1 MNKRKK
7 INIVTGVIGSDAHI
21 IGNRILQIALTDAG
35 YNVVGLGILV
45 TQEEFIAAAVETD
58 AGAIL
63 VSSLYGMGEID
74 CQGFRE
80 KCIESGLNNITLYVG
95 GNLGLGKKNWSD
107 IKEAMLKQGFNKAFP
122 PDTMPEDVI
131 KSLDEDLLTQSVDR
145 KLFVNP

>member
-35 YNVVGLGILV
+35 YNVVSLGILV
-45 TQEEFIAAAVETD
+45 SQDEFIAAAIETNSS
-58 AGAIL
+58 AIL

-74 CQGFRE
+74 CQGFRD
-80 KCIESGLNNITLYVG
+80 KCIESGLDNITLYVG
-95 GNLGLGKKNWSD
+95 GNLGLGKKNWSE
-107 IKEAMLKQGFNKAFP
+107 IEEAMLQQGFNKAFP

-131 KSLDEDLLTQSVDR
+131 KSLDEDLLTQ
-145 KLFVNP
+145 

>member
-35 YNVVGLGILV
+35 YNVVSLGILV
-45 TQEEFIAAAVETD
+45 SQEEFIAAAVETN
-58 AGAIL
+58 ASAIL

-74 CQGFRE
+74 CQGLRE

-95 GNLGLGKKNWSD
+95 GNLGLGKKNWND
-107 IKEAMLKQGFNKAFP
+107 LEEIMLKHGFDRAFP
-122 PDTMPEDVI
+122 PDTMPDDVI
-131 KSLDEDLLTQSVDR
+131 KSLDEDLLTE
-145 KLFVNP
+145 

>member
-1 MNKRKK
+1 MNKREK

-45 TQEEFIAAAVETD
+45 SQEEFIAAAVETN
-58 AGAIL
+58 ASAIL

-74 CQGFRE
+74 CQGLRE

-95 GNLGLGKKNWSD
+95 GNLGLGKKNWNE
-107 IKEAMLKQGFNKAFP
+107 IEKAMLQQGFNKAFP
-122 PDTMPEDVI
+122 PETMPEDVI
-131 KSLDEDLLTQSVDR
+131 KSLDEDLLTQQ
-145 KLFVNP
+145 

>member
-1 MNKRKK
+1 MDKRKK

-45 TQEEFIAAAVETD
+45 SQEEFIAAAVETN
-58 AGAIL
+58 ASAIL

-74 CQGFRE
+74 CQGLRE

-95 GNLGLGKKNWSD
+95 GNLGLGKKNWNE
-107 IKEAMLKQGFNKAFP
+107 IEEAMLQQGFNKAFP

-131 KSLDEDLLTQSVDR
+131 KSLDEDLITQQ
-145 KLFVNP
+145 L